1 MARHS
6 PPLIAHV
13 IYSLTTGGLENGLVN
28 IINRAPPNRYRHV
41 IICITKAD
49 NFARRISADGV
60 RVIELNKRE
69 GHDLGFYWRLWKL
82 FRQLRPDIIHSRNL
96 AALETQLLS
105 IGCPGVKRV
114 HGEHG
119 REVNDLDGTNWK
131 YLTFRRFMRTVIHRY
146 IAVSKDLEHWLTT
159 GVGVSPE
166 KVLQIY
172 NGVDHDRFFPDTVKP
187 LALLPAHW
195 RGVGDMLV
203 IGTVGR
209 LTAVKDQQILLQA
222 VAGLRDLRP
231 DLYRRLLVLIVGD
244 GPLRKELTELAGN
257 LELEAITWLPGD
269 RDDVPKLLAAMDVF
283 VLPSLAEGISNTLLE
298 AMAAGLPVIAT
309 AVGGNLELIEE
320 GVNGSLVPVGDPQ
333 ALSQAMLAQLE
344 DKVGRAR
351 QGANARQRVCQRF
364 DWKRTVNA
372 YLGVYDELL
381 QLPAGNRIE
390 SIK

>member
-13 IYSLTTGGLENGLVN
+13 IYALTTGGLENGLVN
-28 IINRAPPNRYRHV
+28 IINRAPAHRYRHV
-41 IICITKAD
+41 IICITGAD
-49 NFARRISADGV
+49 EFAHRITAEDV

-82 FRQLRPDIIHSRNL
+82 FRELRPDIIHSRNL

-131 YLTFRRFMRTVIHRY
+131 YLTFRKIMRIFIHRY
-146 IAVSKDLEHWLTT
+146 IAVSKDLEYWLTT
-159 GVGVSPE
+159 TVGVRSE
-166 KVLQIY
+166 KVQQIY
-172 NGVDHDRFFPDTVKP
+172 NGVDHERFFPDTVKP

-195 RGVGDMLV
+195 QGVDDMLV

-209 LTAVKDQQILLQA
+209 LTPVKDQRILLQA
-222 VAGLRDLRP
+222 AAVVRDLHA
-231 DLYRRLLVLIVGD
+231 DLYQRLRVVIVGD
-244 GPLRKELTELAGN
+244 GPVRKELTDLAG
-257 LELEAITWLPGD
+257 ELDVEAITWLAGD
-269 RDDVPKLLAAMDVF
+269 RDDVPVLLAALDVF
-283 VLPSLAEGISNTLLE
+283 VLPSLAEGISNTVLE

-309 AVGGNLELIEE
+309 AVGGNLELVEE
-320 GVNGSLVPVGDPQ
+320 DFNGSLVPVGDPL
-333 ALSQAMLAQLE
+333 ALARSLVTLLE
-344 DKVGRAR
+344 NEAERVR

-381 QLPAGNRIE
+381 QLPAGIE
-390 SIK
+390 